1 MPNLPDLGK
10 TPQERSQGTADST
23 TAAIKSHNSNLNSA
37 PQEIAKNRNVNI
49 IPLDINALFN
59 EVIDQP
65 DRFSKNFASAINYE
79 IMIGREDF
87 SNNAIKGE
95 IRYQF

>member
-1 MPNLPDLGK
+1 MLTQTSESDRDYFKL
-10 TPQERSQGTADST
+10 SAGTQ
-23 TAAIKSHNSNLNSA
+23 IL
-37 PQEIAKNRNVNI
+37 
-49 IPLDINALFN
+49 
-59 EVIDQP
+59 
-65 DRFSKNFASAINYE
+65 FSKNFASAINYE